1 MSQKKPLF
9 YDTLKNKNQTINYS
23 SEFIRK
29 FQSKISIQNKKGR
42 YSTPLLIKQTESSL
56 LNEDQ
61 SYYRFRYIMQDKADS
76 SNIVFF
82 DSISRKYRNRSSENI
97 QKPKHFTDT
106 YNKVSLTKVNKNNKK
121 YYNRNENSFS
131 RNRNEDNKYKRNNN
145 EKNLIKTM
153 NISNKIN
160 IIKIDEKNVKNT
172 QSRAEI
178 IKQLK
183 KEKEELLGKNNLKRN
198 SQQSN
203 NNYYGNNNIY
213 QNQKN
218 ISKNFQKGNINPIKN
233 KYSPLNQRVP
243 LQNKLQ
249 TINQKTP
256 AKTNQKNSP
265 NIKLYSNIQS
275 SNKQENNKNN
285 NNSNI
290 NTNKKM
296 TISENRNKNPHM
308 HTSERK
314 EERIIILV
322 PGQTI
327 ERNSMIE
334 NIENPK
340 EELVENPDGTTSS
353 IIKQTKVITMTEN
366 IPVKREKIKTIEG
379 GPEFPIYKQHL
390 THIYKTITSVSPKV
404 NKGDKILNKNF
415 FKDNN
420 YETTSD
426 KTGNK
431 INSKENKENNLNIEK
446 GNYLYSSKIPKEIKN
461 EKDDKEH
468 FLGKTKN
475 KGDNTSQYEK
485 EKQFNSIKDSLNSI
499 LLGKNQHNNLE
510 KLSQIL
516 ANRNEKE
523 KKEILEK
530 LGKEPKYYNILKE
543 FGDSM
548 EKNVHK
554 NNYKENSENVKS
566 KDFSS
571 NKNFKSGLKSL
582 HSDNSD
588 INEISPLKFD
598 GFFLDMDKYGRG
610 IKENNPFEGP
620 SPYIELY
627 KERMSL
633 IKQKLINLS
642 TSEFEQ
648 SEKTEQKLKK

>member
-97 QKPKHFTDT
+97 QKPKHFIDT

-160 IIKIDEKNVKNT
+160 IIKIDENNVKNT

-178 IKQLK
+178 
-183 KEKEELLGKNNLKRN
+183 
-198 SQQSN
+198 

-285 NNSNI
+285 NNNSNI
-290 NTNKKM
+290 NTNKNM
-296 TISENRNKNPHM
+296 NISENRNKNPHM

-390 THIYKTITSVSPKV
+390 THIYKTK
-404 NKGDKILNKNF
+404 KF
-415 FKDNN
+415 F
-420 YETTSD
+420 
-426 KTGNK
+426 
-431 INSKENKENNLNIEK
+431 
-446 GNYLYSSKIPKEIKN
+446 
-461 EKDDKEH
+461 
-468 FLGKTKN
+468 
-475 KGDNTSQYEK
+475 
-485 EKQFNSIKDSLNSI
+485 
-499 LLGKNQHNNLE
+499 
-510 KLSQIL
+510 
-516 ANRNEKE
+516 
-523 KKEILEK
+523 
-530 LGKEPKYYNILKE
+530 
-543 FGDSM
+543 
-548 EKNVHK
+548 
-554 NNYKENSENVKS
+554 
-566 KDFSS
+566 
-571 NKNFKSGLKSL
+571 
-582 HSDNSD
+582 
-588 INEISPLKFD
+588 
-598 GFFLDMDKYGRG
+598 
-610 IKENNPFEGP
+610 
-620 SPYIELY
+620 
-627 KERMSL
+627 
-633 IKQKLINLS
+633 
-642 TSEFEQ
+642 
-648 SEKTEQKLKK
+648 